1 MTELV
6 DIQMFV
12 EVAKRLSFTAAAQA
26 LGSNKSSISKS
37 VSRLEERLGVK
48 LINRTTRKLSLTEE
62 GIRLF
67 EKAHA
72 ALSDIS
78 EAQQELA
85 SRQEQIKGKL
95 RVAAPMSFGLT
106 TLSKLIPGFMTKY
119 PRVTV
124 ELHLEDRLSE
134 IVGEGFDVAIRIA
147 ELQDSGL
154 VARKL
159 GEIRHVTV
167 ASARYLAVHGTPED
181 PAELKNHR
189 CMIYTLRNQ
198 PRDWK
203 YTGPDGNE
211 LTVKVDG
218 SFESNNSLAIRECLL
233 GGLGVALIP
242 EFVVKEDIAAG
253 RLTLVLARYHGFT
266 RNLYAVIPDR
276 KHINTK
282 TRAFID
288 YLKSVTNN

>member
-26 LGSNKSSISKS
+26 TGGNKSSISKS

-48 LINRTTRKLSLTEE
+48 LIQRSTRKLSLTEE
-62 GIRLF
+62 GSRLF

-72 ALSDIS
+72 ALMSISD
-78 EAQQELA
+78 AQQELT
-85 SRQEQIKGKL
+85 SNQQQIKGKL
-95 RVAAPMSFGLT
+95 RVAAPMSYGLT
-106 TLSKLIPGFMTKY
+106 TLIKLLPGFMAKY

-124 ELHLEDRLSE
+124 ELHLEDKLSE
-134 IVGEGFDVAIRIA
+134 IIGEGFDLAIRIA

-159 GEIRHVTV
+159 GEIKHVTV
-167 ASARYLAVHGTPED
+167 ASQRYLDLYGTPAH
-181 PAELKNHR
+181 PVELKTHR
-189 CMIYTLRNQ
+189 CLIYTLRNQ

-203 YTGPDGNE
+203 YTGQDGQE
-211 LTVKVDG
+211 VTVKVQG
-218 SFESNNSLAIRECLL
+218 NFESNNSLAIRECLL
-233 GGLGVALIP
+233 NGLGVALIP
-242 EFVVKEDIAAG
+242 EFVVREDIAAG
-253 RLTLVLARYHGFT
+253 RLVSLLDGYHGFT

-276 KHINTK
+276 KHVNAK
-282 TRAFID
+282 ARAFIEFV
-288 YLKSVTNN
+288 KAEGQR